1 MARIMRIGF
10 DGHVLDGHSQ
20 GSRTVLLRL
29 VDALARHHPE
39 HELFIYSAKQS
50 AEIDFSRPNVH
61 FRQTP
66 HRGVAH
72 YLLRAMPAARRRDE
86 LDTIV
91 FNYIASPQMRDATVI
106 THDVLPQ
113 THPQFFSRMFVL
125 RCWIFY
131 GLGIATA
138 RHLFTVSD
146 YSRTQIER
154 LYPWSRGKGV
164 DVLHMGA
171 SFPEQTYF
179 SSDAPGGPLLQLG
192 RYALCVGRIEQRKNV
207 QMAID
212 AFHAGAPADTSLV
225 IVGRREP
232 GMELDLRGD
241 TRIIETG
248 PVSDEELAALYR
260 NAALF
265 LYPSSAEG
273 FGIPLLDA
281 ILFGVPSIA
290 SNQTSMAEVA
300 GGCAEMFDPD
310 LPDALAW
317 LTARIAAHFGD
328 RPVAAPTAG
337 QRRERVATYSWKHAA
352 EEIVRGIE
360 RRARN

>member
-1 MARIMRIGF
+1 MRIGF

-20 GSRTVLLRL
+20 GSRTVLVRIIE
-29 VDALARHHPE
+29 ALGRQYPQ
-39 HELFIYSAKQS
+39 HELFIYSAQRS

-66 HRGVAH
+66 HRGAAD
-72 YLLRAMPAARRRDE
+72 YLLRAMPAAKVRDE
-86 LDTIV
+86 LDTMV

-113 THPQFFSRMFVL
+113 THPQYFSRLFAL

-131 GLGIATA
+131 GLGTATA

-146 YSRTQIER
+146 YSRSQIQR
-154 LYPWSRGKGV
+154 LYPWSRRKGV

-171 SFPEQTYF
+171 SFPEQVYF
-179 SSDAPGGPLLQLG
+179 AAGEPPVMPAKLQGLG

-212 AFHAGAPADTSLV
+212 AFRAGAPADASLV

-232 GMELDLRGD
+232 GVELDLHGD
-241 TRIIETG
+241 PRIIEAG
-248 PVSDEELAALYR
+248 GVSDAELVSLYR

-281 ILFGVPSIA
+281 ILFGVPAIA
-290 SNQTSMAEVA
+290 SNQTSMPEVA
-300 GGCAEMFDPD
+300 GGCAEMFDPEQ
-310 LPDALAW
+310 PGAAAW
-317 LTARIAAHFGD
+317 LGERIAGHFGD
-328 RPVAAPTAG
+328 RPVAPPTID
-337 QRRERVATYSWKHAA
+337 QRRERVTNYSWAHAA
-352 EEIVRGIE
+352 QELVRGIE
-360 RRARN
+360 RRR